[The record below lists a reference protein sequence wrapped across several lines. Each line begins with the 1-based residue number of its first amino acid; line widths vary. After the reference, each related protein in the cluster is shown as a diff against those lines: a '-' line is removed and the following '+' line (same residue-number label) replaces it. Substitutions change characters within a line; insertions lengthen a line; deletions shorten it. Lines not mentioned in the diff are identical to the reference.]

1 MFDSDKEYWL
11 YIASYVYCCIK
22 EGRALLY
29 NTQTG
34 DHMETAVPEVI
45 ALLESL
51 YEKKNL
57 GCIRCAGK
65 QLEELSYRDFI
76 AGFCKKNMGGVAA
89 ISQVPKKPVQLMPV
103 LNLQHEPDKL
113 KVEDGRCPG
122 EDILRYL
129 LELNIY
135 VCTDCGQHCPYCE
148 QYSRQ
153 NLCCSA
159 FSGKFRNQL
168 ELSILEKLLAQI
180 QYSTVGQL
188 NLLGGN
194 LFEYHYYKDLPQLL
208 APFADRTHFW
218 NHYTAFAKYKEFVS
232 DFAQDIVVTF
242 PIQQD
247 LWEHCVFL
255 LKNQVTHFHFYIT
268 GAEEY
273 QNAGILAARYK
284 INKYNLHPIYTGK
297 NYDFFKEYIF
307 LDHED
312 ILQQKLSFR
321 QIFAHQKLNTHF
333 FGTLTVLADGEVYSN
348 VNSVSL
354 GNIANVTLLDIIS
367 QEMVTNSSWRRIR
380 DAAPC
385 SGCLYQYLC
394 PSPSN
399 YETVINKMNLCHI
412 KP

>member
-1 MFDSDKEYWL
+1 M
-11 YIASYVYCCIK
+11 
-22 EGRALLY
+22 
-29 NTQTG
+29 
-34 DHMETAVPEVI
+34 
-45 ALLESL
+45 
-51 YEKKNL
+51 
-57 GCIRCAGK
+57 
-65 QLEELSYRDFI
+65 
-76 AGFCKKNMGGVAA
+76 
-89 ISQVPKKPVQLMPV
+89 
-103 LNLQHEPDKL
+103 
-113 KVEDGRCPG
+113 
-122 EDILRYL
+122 
-129 LELNIY
+129 
-135 VCTDCGQHCPYCE
+135 
-148 QYSRQ
+148 
-153 NLCCSA
+153 
-159 FSGKFRNQL
+159 
-168 ELSILEKLLAQI
+168 
-180 QYSTVGQL
+180 
-188 NLLGGN
+188 
-194 LFEYHYYKDLPQLL
+194 
-208 APFADRTHFW
+208 
-218 NHYTAFAKYKEFVS
+218 
-232 DFAQDIVVTF
+232 
-242 PIQQD
+242 
-247 LWEHCVFL
+247 
-255 LKNQVTHFHFYIT
+255 KNQVTHFHFYIT

-284 INKYNLHPIYTGK
+284 INKYNLHPVYTGK

-399 YETVINKMNLCHI
+399 YETVMNKMNLCHI